1 MEKRRRER
9 INRSLEEL
17 KRLVLEA
24 QNRDVSMLCQQKSP
38 LQTKVFGLRRFL
50 LKQAFRFC
58 SAAKFKEMLKLLAL
72 FIYGICFL
80 AVLGHCSKNGAR

>member
-24 QNRDVSMLCQQKSP
+24 QNRDVSLLCQQQNIDTCSIQ
-38 LQTKVFGLRRFL
+38 LTSVFFN
-50 LKQAFRFC
+50 LKLFVLSRY
-58 SAAKFKEMLKLLAL
+58 KFMNSLKLLVL
-72 FIYGICFL
+72 SNFMHEWVCFDL
-80 AVLGHCSKNGAR
+80 CLVCE

>member
-24 QNRDVSMLCQQKSP
+24 QNRDVSMLCQQKSS
-38 LQTKVFGLRRFL
+38 LQTKVFGLCRFL
-50 LKQAFRFC
+50 LKQASRFC
-58 SAAKFKEMLKLLAL
+58 SAAKLKEMLKLLAL
-72 FIYGICFL
+72 SMEFVFL
-80 AVLGHCSKNGAR
+80 QYTSTWAMF

>member
-24 QNRDVSMLCQQKSP
+24 QNRDVSLLCQQQNIDTCSIQ
-38 LQTKVFGLRRFL
+38 LTSAFFN
-50 LKQAFRFC
+50 LKLFVLSRY
-58 SAAKFKEMLKLLAL
+58 KFMNSLKLL
-72 FIYGICFL
+72 
-80 AVLGHCSKNGAR
+80 VLSNFMHAEDVNSIFQ

>member
-24 QNRDVSMLCQQKSP
+24 QNRDVSMLRQQKLPCNNNSTSVHRMP
-38 LQTKVFGLRRFL
+38 AFVQGLLISLEEMFKVIGAMGVPHATLSV
-50 LKQAFRFC
+50 FC
-58 SAAKFKEMLKLLAL
+58 EL
-72 FIYGICFL
+72 
-80 AVLGHCSKNGAR
+80 